1 MLPVLITA
9 RMSSSRLPGKHLLV
23 IREGQSALACLIERI
38 KSAELTPVLCCADE
52 PADQPLQ
59 AEAAQNGVNSVAGDP
74 NDVLQ
79 RYSSAMSLLD
89 VPAAIIVDGDDLFV
103 STSAMRKMLALYN
116 GHDLIECKG
125 LPYGGAPYLLSREF
139 VDRLY
144 AHSITTNGWT
154 QFLSSVPG
162 HKEVIE
168 DISCTKEDR
177 DLRLSLDYPEDL
189 EFIRYLY
196 EHTPREDNV
205 DLKEVVRY
213 IRENQSDLSIRF
225 PLIFNGTIARR
236 AATHQREEL

>member
-9 RMSSSRLPGKHLLV
+9 RMSSSRLPGKHLLD
-23 IREGQSALACLIERI
+23 IREGQSALSCLIERI

-59 AEAAQNGVNSVAGDP
+59 AEAAQNGVNSVSGDP
-74 NDVLQ
+74 KDVLQ

-103 STSAMRKMLALYN
+103 STTAMRKMLALYD

-125 LPYGGAPYLLSREF
+125 LPFGGAPYLLSRGF
-139 VDRLY
+139 VDRLNS
-144 AHSITTNGWT
+144 HGITSNGWT
-154 QFLSSVPG
+154 KFLSSVPG

-168 DISCTKEDR
+168 DIPYTEEDR

-189 EFIRYLY
+189 EFLRYLY
-196 EHTPREDNV
+196 ENAPREGSIG
-205 DLKEVVRY
+205 LKEVVEY
-213 IRENQSDLSIRF
+213 IRANQSNLSNRF

-236 AATHQREEL
+236 AATHLREKL